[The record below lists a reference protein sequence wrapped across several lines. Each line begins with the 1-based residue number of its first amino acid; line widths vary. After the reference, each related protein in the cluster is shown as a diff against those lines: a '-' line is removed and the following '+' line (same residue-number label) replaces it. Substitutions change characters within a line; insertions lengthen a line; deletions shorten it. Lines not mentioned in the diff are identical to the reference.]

1 MKETGPT
8 GRAEEIVE
16 SKIESWIP
24 ISYAVRQKGRHS
36 SLPLSLPPPFWFL
49 LLRRRPREFIMFLAR
64 HSLSHPRPPNSLSAL
79 CPLRLPELCNFGTTP
94 MVRLAEVALGDGVD
108 DDKVGG
114 LYSVLA
120 AEVATKGTA
129 TGESTGVS
137 LVSCRILRQ
146 HRVLGMAVA
155 DKHDND
161 DDMHA
166 VGRGGMCSVRVGG
179 CLDERGKEGLAN
191 TE

>member
-1 MKETGPT
+1 MNY
-8 GRAEEIVE
+8 I
-16 SKIESWIP
+16 
-24 ISYAVRQKGRHS
+24 
-36 SLPLSLPPPFWFL
+36 LPDP
-49 LLRRRPREFIMFLAR
+49 
-64 HSLSHPRPPNSLSAL
+64 
-79 CPLRLPELCNFGTTP
+79 
-94 MVRLAEVALGDGVD
+94 
-108 DDKVGG
+108 VG
-114 LYSVLA
+114 YNNPLA
-120 AEVATKGTA
+120 AEVATRATA
-129 TGESTGVS
+129 TDGRPIGVS

>member
-24 ISYAVRQKGRHS
+24 ISYAVRHKGRHS

-49 LLRRRPREFIMFLAR
+49 LRRRPREFIMFLAR
-64 HSLSHPRPPNSLSAL
+64 HSPPNALSAL

-120 AEVATKGTA
+120 AEVATRA
-129 TGESTGVS
+129 TGRDWREEDRRLTR
-137 LVSCRILRQ
+137 LVPHFAPTS
-146 HRVLGMAVA
+146 
-155 DKHDND
+155 
-161 DDMHA
+161 
-166 VGRGGMCSVRVGG
+166 RVGDG
-179 CLDERGKEGLAN
+179 CGGQA
-191 TE
+191 